1 MLSRTYD
8 YTNRFRS
15 DFQTVAFKADIY
27 NRIMH
32 VNERFLQT
40 SGYKER
46 ELEKRSYSV
55 LRHTDMPQIIF
66 ELILN
71 RLQKNQEISAYI
83 KNFCNDGSFYWILSN
98 LKPRVDRNGMIID
111 YSEVKKRPSENAMK
125 IIPNLYRMLLI
136 SENYGGVASSKKM
149 LDNLLKEH
157 GMDYNDFVQFLQN

>member
-8 YTNRFRS
+8 YTDGFRN
-15 DFQTVAFKADIY
+15 DFHAVALKANIY

-46 ELEKRSYSV
+46 ELEKRSCSV
-55 LRHTDMPQIIF
+55 LRHTDMPQIIL

-71 RLQKNQEISAYI
+71 RLQKNQETSAYI
-83 KNFCNDGSFYWILSN
+83 KNFCKDGSFYWIFAN
-98 LKPRVDRNGMIID
+98 IKPRTDRNGTVVD
-111 YSEVKKRPSENAMK
+111 YNEVKKRPSENAMK

-136 SENYGGVASSKKM
+136 SENYGGIASSKKM